1 MRCLLILLLYWSPL
15 VEAKWVMFIPC
26 GFAAVNKDPLEVPSG
41 PAPHLGP
48 FWVWAPAVTAILE
61 SKEPSSTGVWCSH
74 MFVGSRKIF
83 VIGTADVVRKALRK
97 SE

>member
-15 VEAKWVMFIPC
+15 VEAEWVMFIPC
-26 GFAAVNKDPLEVPSG
+26 GFAAVDKGPLEVPSG

-48 FWVWAPAVTAILE
+48 AWVWAPAVVAIME
-61 SKEPSSTGVWCSH
+61 NRAPSSTGVRCSH
-74 MFVGSRKIF
+74 IFVGSRKVF
-83 VIGTADVVRKALRK
+83 VVGTADVVRKALGK